1 MSVFEFIG
9 GEHTAKNVMLTA
21 SKRPIGRESSGAEI
35 EDLRARLRQL
45 SAEFGVERQALAH
58 WMGEALGVEADG
70 AAPCSQQQPR
80 RKEKPMAQQM
90 AAPGLQPRIQPR
102 GEIVSRAADRG
113 EIESPRPHLR
123 RTAAPKR
130 VI

>member
-21 SKRPIGRESSGAEI
+21 SKRPLGREISGAEI

-45 SAEFGVERQALAH
+45 CAEFGVERQALAR

-70 AAPCSQQQPR
+70 AEPSQQEPR
-80 RKEKPMAQQM
+80 RKETPQAQQM
-90 AAPGLQPRIQPR
+90 ASPGLQPRMQSRKQPR
-102 GEIVSRAADRG
+102 GEIETTHA
-113 EIESPRPHLR
+113 PLR
-123 RTAAPKR
+123 RTEPP
-130 VI
+130 VP

>member
-45 SAEFGVERQALAH
+45 SAEFGVERQALAFFEKH
-58 WMGEALGVEADG
+58 LQKQ
-70 AAPCSQQQPR
+70 AANVQP
-80 RKEKPMAQQM
+80 AT
-90 AAPGLQPRIQPR
+90 GFLD
-102 GEIVSRAADRG
+102 AADFPLLFTPAPAGLGIRRSARG
-113 EIESPRPHLR
+113 
-123 RTAAPKR
+123 
-130 VI
+130 